1 MSYLGT
7 RIPEEMEKGLNKICK
22 LSKRSKSSIV
32 KEALATYIEDQADY
46 YAALEALE
54 KHKKSGYK
62 TVSWE
67 DVKKENGLLDDDQ

>member
-7 RIPEEMEKGLNKICK
+7 RISDEMEQGLNKICE

-32 KEALATYIEDQADY
+32 KEALEAYIEDQADY

-54 KHKKSGYK
+54 QHKKNGYK

-67 DVKKENGLLDDDQ
+67 DIQKENGLLDDK